1 MRLSCVQGP
10 ALLSSQH
17 VLRLPCAQASHS
29 EGRHCLQ
36 VRLRPDERYG
46 VVRFGTGDAVQ
57 SAIDA
62 LHGTKICGE
71 KINVTRMD
79 PLMAPHNSKRLRRA
93 PTPAEHM
100 LSRTF

>member
-1 MRLSCVQGP
+1 MLAC
-10 ALLSSQH
+10 
-17 VLRLPCAQASHS
+17 
-29 EGRHCLQ
+29 CLQ

-46 VVRFGTGDAVQ
+46 VVHFGTADAVQ

-79 PLMAPHNSKRLRRA
+79 PLMSPHNSKRARMA
-93 PTPAEHM
+93 PNQAEHL
-100 LSRTF
+100 LSGTF